1 MLYLSDM
8 NNPHAHGPRLK
19 ASAVL
24 IWHKLSPEM
33 PFGKHTTLAISFFI
47 RTVPPFA
54 VIDLASFLLYIV
66 GAFGCHATDTGLDL
80 FTHIGYA
87 IRPDGVSGL
96 LLCTRTINYAY
107 QNVLTDALQNPA
119 LHAINGWPM
128 STWPPNVRSIRHKY
142 SAHISLNVAK

>member
-8 NNPHAHGPRLK
+8 DSPRARGPRLK

-24 IWHKLSPEM
+24 IWRKLTPEM
-33 PFGKHTTLAISFFI
+33 PFGKRTTLAISFFI

-66 GAFGCHATDTGLDL
+66 GAFGHHATNTGFDL

-96 LLCTRTINYAY
+96 LLFTCAIDNAY
-107 QNVLTDALQNPA
+107 QNVLTDALHNPTI
-119 LHAINGWPM
+119 HAINGWPM
-128 STWPPNVRSIRHKY
+128 STWPPDVHSVRHTY
-142 SAHISLNVAK
+142 SAHVSLDVTK